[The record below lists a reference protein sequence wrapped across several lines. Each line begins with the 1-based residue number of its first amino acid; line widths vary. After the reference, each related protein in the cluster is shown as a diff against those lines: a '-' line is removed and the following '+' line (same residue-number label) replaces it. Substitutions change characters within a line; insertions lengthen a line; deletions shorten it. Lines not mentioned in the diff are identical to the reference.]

1 MAATTSTLSDR
12 ILHIFP
18 IPPLAYEQKLP
29 DGGSENEEETGYGPH
44 QMDSSPDPNLPAAPP
59 RRLKEQVPAWF
70 PRALLMTIL
79 AVVGTLALLWAVRKL
94 SDLLIALL
102 LALFLSFALEPA
114 VQYLSK
120 RRGWKRGSATAV
132 VFVIAGLLGMAF
144 LAAVLTP
151 LLTQTGSFFASLPDW
166 LDQVSARLE
175 EWFGI
180 ELSLDAALED
190 FDSLGGVIQGYAD
203 DVGRG
208 VLGFGSTVA
217 GAVLGLLAMGMFT
230 FYLLADGPKLRRTI
244 LSALRPEVQ
253 HEVLRM
259 WEVAIQKTGGYV
271 YSRALLALAS
281 AVFTYVALLII
292 GVPFAL
298 PLALWVGVVSQAIPA
313 LGTYLAAIAPI
324 LVALFTDPIKAV
336 WVLVVL
342 VVYQQIENFVLQ
354 PRITARTMAL
364 HPAVAFGAVLAGA
377 ALLGAIGALIAL
389 PTAAIIQAFVSTY
402 REQHEVIENALAQ
415 D

>member
-1 MAATTSTLSDR
+1 MRPNQSYLGRGEKATES
-12 ILHIFP
+12 
-18 IPPLAYEQKLP
+18 
-29 DGGSENEEETGYGPH
+29 GYGPH
-44 QMDSSPDPNLPAAPP
+44 NMDSPEEQSPPVAPP
-59 RRLKEQVPAWF
+59 RRFREQVPAWF
-70 PRALLMTIL
+70 PRALLMTIV
-79 AVVGTLALLWAVRKL
+79 AVLGTLGLLWTILKL
-94 SDLLIALL
+94 GNLLIALV

-120 RRGWKRGSATAV
+120 RRGWKRSTATAV
-132 VFVIAGLLGMAF
+132 VFLVSGLVGLGF

-151 LLTQTGSFFASLPDW
+151 LLTQTGGFFANLPEW
-166 LDQVSARLE
+166 LDQVTARLN

-190 FDSLGGVIQGYAD
+190 FDSLGSLIQGYAD

-208 VLGFGSTVA
+208 VIGFGSTVA
-217 GAVLGLLAMGMFT
+217 SAVFGLLAMGMFT
-230 FYLLADGPKLRRTI
+230 FYLLADGPKLRRTL
-244 LSALRPEVQ
+244 LSALKPEVQ

-271 YSRALLALAS
+271 YSRMLLALAS
-281 AVFTYVALLII
+281 AVFTYVVLLVI
-292 GVPFAL
+292 GVPFAV

-313 LGTYLAAIAPI
+313 VGTYLAAIAPI

-336 WVLVVL
+336 WVLVAL
-342 VVYQQIENFVLQ
+342 VAYQQIENFVLQ
-354 PRITARTMAL
+354 PRITAKTMAL

-389 PTAAIIQAFVSTY
+389 PTAAIVQAFISTY
-402 REQHEVIENALAQ
+402 LEQHEVVENALAQ
-415 D
+415 E

>member
-1 MAATTSTLSDR
+1 MDLDQ
-12 ILHIFP
+12 
-18 IPPLAYEQKLP
+18 IP
-29 DGGSENEEETGYGPH
+29 
-44 QMDSSPDPNLPAAPP
+44 PAAPP
-59 RRLKEQVPAWF
+59 RRFREQVPTWY
-70 PRALLMTIL
+70 PRALFMTIGAVL
-79 AVVGTLALLWAVRKL
+79 ASLALLWVAREL
-94 SDLLIALL
+94 GDLLIALA
-102 LALFLSFALEPA
+102 LAIFLSFALEPA

-120 RRGWKRGSATAV
+120 QRGWKRSTATAV
-132 VFVIAGLLGMAF
+132 VFLIVGLLGLGF

-151 LLTQTGSFFASLPDW
+151 LIAQTGGFFTNLPEW

-180 ELSLDAALED
+180 ELSVDAALED
-190 FDSLGGVIQGYAD
+190 FGSLGSVIQSYGD

-208 VLGFGSTVA
+208 VIGFGSTVA
-217 GAVLGLLAMGMFT
+217 SAVLSLLAMGMFT
-230 FYLLADGPKLRRTI
+230 FYLLADGPKLRRT
-244 LSALRPEVQ
+244 LLAAVKPDVQ
-253 HEVLRM
+253 REVLRM
-259 WEVAIQKTGGYV
+259 WEIAIQKTGGYV
-271 YSRALLALAS
+271 YSRVLLALAS
-281 AVFTYVALLII
+281 AVFTYVVLLVV

-313 LGTYLAAIAPI
+313 VGTYIAAVAPI
-324 LVALFTDPIKAV
+324 SVALFADPIKAV
-336 WVLVVL
+336 WVVVAL
-342 VVYQQIENFVLQ
+342 AVYQQIENLVLQ

-402 REQHEVIENALAQ
+402 LEQHDVIEGALAQ

>member
-1 MAATTSTLSDR
+1 MTVVAVLATL
-12 ILHIFP
+12 
-18 IPPLAYEQKLP
+18 
-29 DGGSENEEETGYGPH
+29 G
-44 QMDSSPDPNLPAAPP
+44 M
-59 RRLKEQVPAWF
+59 
-70 PRALLMTIL
+70 
-79 AVVGTLALLWAVRKL
+79 LWVVRKL
-94 SDLLIALL
+94 GRLLIVLL

-120 RRGWKRGSATAV
+120 RRGWKRATATAV
-132 VFVIAGLLGMAF
+132 VFLIAGLLGLAF

-151 LLTQTGSFFASLPDW
+151 LLTQTGGFFANLPAW
-166 LDQVSARLE
+166 LDHVSSRLD

-180 ELSLDAALED
+180 ELSVDAALED
-190 FDSLGGVIQGYAD
+190 FDSLGGLIQGYAD

-208 VLGFGSTVA
+208 VIGFGSTA
-217 GAVLGLLAMGMFT
+217 ASAVLGLLATGLFT
-230 FYLLADGPKLRRTI
+230 FYLLADGPKLRRTV

-271 YSRALLALAS
+271 YSRVLLALAS
-281 AVFTYVALLII
+281 AAFTYVVLLIV
-292 GVPFAL
+292 GVPFAV

-313 LGTYLAAIAPI
+313 VGTYLAAIAPI

-336 WVLVVL
+336 WVLVAL
-342 VVYQQIENFVLQ
+342 VAYQQIENFVLQ
-354 PRITARTMAL
+354 PRITAKTMAL
-364 HPAVAFGAVLAGA
+364 HPAIAFGAVLAGA

-389 PTAAIIQAFVSTY
+389 PTAAIIQAFISTY
-402 REQHEVIENALAQ
+402 LEQHEVIESVLAQ

>member
-1 MAATTSTLSDR
+1 MPT
-12 ILHIFP
+12 
-18 IPPLAYEQKLP
+18 
-29 DGGSENEEETGYGPH
+29 
-44 QMDSSPDPNLPAAPP
+44 
-59 RRLKEQVPAWF
+59 WF
-70 PRALLMTIL
+70 LRALLITIGAVL
-79 AVVGTLALLWAVRKL
+79 ATWGLLWIAGKL
-94 SDLLIALL
+94 GDLLIALL
-102 LALFLSFALEPA
+102 LAVFLSFALEPA

-120 RRGWKRGSATAV
+120 RRGWARGVSTAA
-132 VFVIAGLLGMAF
+132 VFVIVGLLGLGF

-151 LLTQTGSFFASLPDW
+151 LISQTGGFFTNLPDW

-180 ELSLDAALED
+180 ELSIDAALED
-190 FDSLGGVIQGYAD
+190 FDSLGSVIQNYAD

-208 VLGFGSTVA
+208 LIGFGSTVA
-217 GAVLGLLAMGMFT
+217 SGVLSLLAMGMFT
-230 FYLLADGPKLRRTI
+230 FYLLADGPKLRRT
-244 LSALRPEVQ
+244 LLAAVKPEVQ

-271 YSRALLALAS
+271 YSRVLLALAS
-281 AVFTYVALLII
+281 AVFTYVVLLVV

-298 PLALWVGVVSQAIPA
+298 PLALWVGVISQAIPA
-313 LGTYLAAIAPI
+313 VGTYIAAVAPI
-324 LVALFTDPIKAV
+324 LVALFTDPIMAV
-336 WVLVVL
+336 WVVVALVA
-342 VVYQQIENFVLQ
+342 YQQIENFALQ

-364 HPAVAFGAVLAGA
+364 HPAIAFGSVLAGA

-402 REQHEVIENALAQ
+402 LEQHEVIDSALAQ

>member
-1 MAATTSTLSDR
+1 
-12 ILHIFP
+12 
-18 IPPLAYEQKLP
+18 
-29 DGGSENEEETGYGPH
+29 
-44 QMDSSPDPNLPAAPP
+44 MDSPPDQNPPVAPP
-59 RRLKEQVPAWF
+59 RRFREQVPAWF
-70 PRALLMTIL
+70 PRALLMTIVAVL
-79 AVVGTLALLWAVRKL
+79 ATLGLLWVLRRL
-94 SDLLIALL
+94 GDLLIVVL

-114 VQYLSK
+114 VHHLSS
-120 RRGWKRGSATAV
+120 RRGWKRSTATVV
-132 VFVIAGLLGMAF
+132 VFAITGLLGLAF

-151 LLTQTGSFFASLPDW
+151 LLSQTGSFFTNLPDW

-175 EWFGI
+175 EWFGVD
-180 ELSLDAALED
+180 LSLDAAFED

-208 VLGFGSTVA
+208 VIGFGSTVA
-217 GAVLGLLAMGMFT
+217 GAVLGLLAMGLFT
-230 FYLLADGPKLRRTI
+230 FYLLADGPKLRRTL
-244 LSALRPEVQ
+244 LSTVRPEVQ

-259 WEVAIQKTGGYV
+259 WEIAIQKTGGYV
-271 YSRALLALAS
+271 YSRAVLALAS
-281 AVFTYVALLII
+281 ALFTYVVLLII

-313 LGTYLAAIAPI
+313 VGTYLAAIAPI
-324 LVALFTDPIKAV
+324 LVALFTDPITAV
-336 WVLVVL
+336 WVLVAL

-354 PRITARTMAL
+354 PRITAKTMAL

-402 REQHEVIENALAQ
+402 LEQHEVIENALAQ

>member
-1 MAATTSTLSDR
+1 
-12 ILHIFP
+12 
-18 IPPLAYEQKLP
+18 
-29 DGGSENEEETGYGPH
+29 
-44 QMDSSPDPNLPAAPP
+44 
-59 RRLKEQVPAWF
+59 
-70 PRALLMTIL
+70 MTIA
-79 AVVGTLALLWAVRKL
+79 AVLVTLGLLWVAGKL
-94 SDLLIALL
+94 SNLLIALL

-120 RRGWKRGSATAV
+120 RRGWKRSIATSI
-132 VFVIAGLLGMAF
+132 VFLAAGLLGLGF

-151 LLTQTGSFFASLPDW
+151 LLTQTGGFFANLPDW
-166 LDQVSARLE
+166 LNQVTARLE

-190 FDSLGGVIQGYAD
+190 FDSLGSLIQGYAD

-208 VLGFGSTVA
+208 VIGFGSTVA
-217 GAVLGLLAMGMFT
+217 SAVLSLLAMGMFT
-230 FYLLADGPKLRRTI
+230 FYLLADGPKLRRTL
-244 LSALRPEVQ
+244 LSAVKPEVQ

-271 YSRALLALAS
+271 YSRVLLALAS
-281 AVFTYVALLII
+281 AAFTYVVLLVV

-313 LGTYLAAIAPI
+313 VGTYIAAVAPI

-336 WVLVVL
+336 WVVVALVA
-342 VVYQQIENFVLQ
+342 YQQIENFVLQ
-354 PRITARTMAL
+354 PRITAKTMAL

-389 PTAAIIQAFVSTY
+389 PTAAIIQAFISTY
-402 REQHEVIENALAQ
+402 LEQHEVIENALAEG
-415 D
+415 